1 LTCLAN
7 VLPIDLFCFHTLLP
21 WMMVVDVVDV
31 VVVWGGVWGVWVV
44 WGVVVVYQQ
53 VVLLVDCIERVG
65 NAATA
70 TVDLRRGCVVV
81 GVGVGVV
88 IGAVVVVF
96 PAIVVQTELLVF
108 VMFERP
114 FEAFSFHGCVVP
126 VGPAIAVQGARCVR
140 ASLGWPCREDLP
152 NQGRLRR
159 RRRRRPW
166 RRLSV
171 KE

>member
-1 LTCLAN
+1 
-7 VLPIDLFCFHTLLP
+7 
-21 WMMVVDVVDV
+21 M
-31 VVVWGGVWGVWVV
+31 
-44 WGVVVVYQQ
+44 
-53 VVLLVDCIERVG
+53 
-65 NAATA
+65 
-70 TVDLRRGCVVV
+70 DLRRGCVV
-81 GVGVGVV
+81 VGVGVV

-114 FEAFSFHGCVVP
+114 FEAFSFHECVVP

>member
-1 LTCLAN
+1 MTCLAN

-31 VVVWGGVWGVWVV
+31 VVVWGGVWGV
-44 WGVVVVYQQ
+44 VVVYQE

-114 FEAFSFHGCVVP
+114 FEAFSFHECVVP